1 MSQARISTSSIL
13 YADALVLYICTHTL
27 YNIYVYVNMYVIYL
41 EIYIY
46 VLYRLGHIQELVK
59 LIGMKQEN
67 IESLNI
73 ALKILHK

>member
-1 MSQARISTSSIL
+1 M
-13 YADALVLYICTHTL
+13 LYIWK
-27 YNIYVYVNMYVIYL
+27 
-41 EIYIY
+41 YIY